1 MKKNWQGWL
10 YLLPSLIGLVVMIYG
25 PVLAIFVLGFTSYDV
40 LNRPQW
46 IGFANFSSIFTNPV
60 FWKVLVNTMYF
71 AAATGIAGIVIALA
85 LALLVNEKLA
95 GIGIVRTVFFV
106 PVIVSM
112 VSAAFVWKWMFN
124 SQFGVFNFLLGLFRI
139 PAPLWLDDPRWAMPA
154 IILMTVW
161 KNVGYNMV
169 IFLAGLKNVPGELYS
184 AARIDGAGPRHRFF
198 QITLPL
204 LSPTTFFV
212 VIVTLIN
219 SFLVFEQSYVMTN
232 GGPANATLTFALLI
246 YNNAFLYFK
255 MGYASAL
262 SFLFFLVILA
272 ITLTQN
278 YFSRKWVFYQ

>member
-10 YLLPSLIGLVVMIYG
+10 YLLPSLIGLVVFIYG
-25 PVLAIFVLGFTSYDV
+25 PVLAVFALGFTSYDV

-46 IGFANFSSIFTNPV
+46 VGVANFSSLFTNPV
-60 FWKVLVNTMYF
+60 FWKVLVNTVYF
-71 AAATGIAGIVIALA
+71 AAATGIAGILIALG
-85 LALLVNEKLA
+85 LALVVNQKLA

-106 PVIVSM
+106 PAIVSM

-124 SQFGVFNFLLGLFRI
+124 SQFGVFNFLLGLLRI
-139 PAPLWLDDPRWAMPA
+139 RAPLWLDDPHWAMPA

-169 IFLAGLKNVPGELYS
+169 IFLAGLKNVPGELYA

-272 ITLTQN
+272 MTLAQN
-278 YFSRKWVFYQ
+278 FFSRKWVFYQ